1 MRTDATTAPTAPAPI
16 TGPMTQAAAPVPAIV
31 PLLVDSDTA
40 ADLCGVS
47 RTTWWA
53 LHSSGRCPMP
63 VKLGRRTLW
72 RRAEL
77 EAWTAAGC
85 PPRTRWQAV
94 SKR

>member
-1 MRTDATTAPTAPAPI
+1 MRTDAAPAPTAPAPI
-16 TGPMTQAAAPVPAIV
+16 TAQARGPAPAIV

-53 LHSSGRCPMP
+53 LHSSGRCPAP

-85 PPRTRWQAV
+85 PPRAKWQAT
-94 SKR
+94 KGARA